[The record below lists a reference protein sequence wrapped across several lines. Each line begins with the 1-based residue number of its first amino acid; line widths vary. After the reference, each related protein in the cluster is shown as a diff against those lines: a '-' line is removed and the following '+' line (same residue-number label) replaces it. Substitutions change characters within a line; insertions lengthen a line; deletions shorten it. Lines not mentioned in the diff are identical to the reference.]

1 MKRNKDAF
9 KTLDKFRYFFMNNGL
24 HDWVAECN
32 DVFDRIIELERE
44 LQDKKE
50 ELEKFKIRIKQ

>member
-9 KTLDKFRYFFMNNGL
+9 KTLDKFRYFCMNNGF
-24 HDWVAECN
+24 HNWVAEIN

-44 LQDKKE
+44 LQQAKE
-50 ELEKFKIRIKQ
+50 ELEKEKIMNKK

>member
-9 KTLDKFRYFFMNNGL
+9 KTLDKFRYFFINNNLGN
-24 HDWVAECN
+24 WVAECN

-44 LQDKKE
+44 LLEKKE
-50 ELEKFKIRIKQ
+50 ELEKLKIRIKQ